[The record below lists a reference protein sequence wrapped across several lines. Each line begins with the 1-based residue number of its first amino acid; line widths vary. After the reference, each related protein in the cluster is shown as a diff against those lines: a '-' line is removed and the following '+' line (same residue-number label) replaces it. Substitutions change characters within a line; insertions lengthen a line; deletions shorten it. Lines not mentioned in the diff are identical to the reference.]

1 MGVSTPLWAQQLPSV
16 APTAPAAKLGLP
28 QDGARIAPPTVIP
41 VVTPAVP
48 VSARQV
54 QQEGQPAAEP
64 PEDVLKGFQF
74 EPNEQWGPVLPEN
87 TKILSS
93 FLPNLEDHRLRVYG
107 WANMG
112 YTFSTSGSGIMPVE
126 PRENR
131 FGNEFVVNQTA
142 IVVERTLKQDQFSLG
157 FRSEFYAGA
166 DAALI
171 QPKGGIDSPPGNSR
185 FGYDFRQL
193 YVSAHLPMLSE
204 GGIDVRVGRQWSV
217 IGYESAMAPYRPFYS
232 NAYQWFYAEDGAY
245 TGAVATWH
253 ASKLL
258 DIIGGVT
265 MGGNTFFAYR
275 QDHSACYIGQINY
288 WLTEEKKT
296 LFSGSI
302 YLGPGSTIGATEALQ
317 GSFETNVEFR
327 IHHQWNKYLTQII
340 QTNDGWA
347 SNVTGIGTA
356 SWYSLYTI
364 GILQLSPT
372 VNLNGR
378 IEWFDDCNGSRTGV
392 KANYFDATVGLDYH
406 PCKGL
411 RLRPEIRGDFA
422 DAPAFNNN
430 HRSQMTIGLEA
441 LLSF

>member
-1 MGVSTPLWAQQLPSV
+1 MALFLTNAAPGWAQTLPSV
-16 APTAPAAKLGLP
+16 QPAAQSRAAASQGPLSSLGAPIILI
-28 QDGARIAPPTVIP
+28 QDQP
-41 VVTPAVP
+41 
-48 VSARQV
+48 
-54 QQEGQPAAEP
+54 EGQPRAEP
-64 PEDVLKGFQF
+64 PEDVLKGLQF
-74 EPNEQWGPVLPEN
+74 EDTPKWGPVLPED

-93 FLPNLEDHRLRVYG
+93 YFPRLEENRLRTFG
-107 WANMG
+107 WMNMG
-112 YTFSTSGSGIMPVE
+112 YTMSTSGSGNLPVE

-131 FGNEFVVNQTA
+131 FGNEFVINQMA
-142 IVVERTLKQDQFSLG
+142 VVLERTLKSGQFSWG

-171 QPKGGIDSPPGNSR
+171 QPKGGIDSPPGNSH

-193 YVSAHLPMLSE
+193 YLSAHLPVLSE

-253 ASKLL
+253 ANKQL
-258 DIIGGVT
+258 DIVNGIT
-265 MGGNTFFAYR
+265 MGGNTFFTFR
-275 QDHSACYIGQINY
+275 QDRSPCYIGQINY

-296 LFSGSI
+296 LLSAAI
-302 YLGPGSTIGATEALQ
+302 YAGPGSTIGATPAMQ

-340 QTNDGWA
+340 QSNDGWA
-347 SNVTGIGTA
+347 SNVPGIGTGA
-356 SWYSLYTI
+356 WYSLYTI
-364 GILQLSPT
+364 GVLQLNPCW
-372 VNLNGR
+372 NLNGR
-378 IEWFDDCNGSRTGV
+378 VEWFDDVQGTRTGIS
-392 KANYFDATVGLDYH
+392 ANYFDATIGVDYH
-406 PCKGL
+406 PKNWL